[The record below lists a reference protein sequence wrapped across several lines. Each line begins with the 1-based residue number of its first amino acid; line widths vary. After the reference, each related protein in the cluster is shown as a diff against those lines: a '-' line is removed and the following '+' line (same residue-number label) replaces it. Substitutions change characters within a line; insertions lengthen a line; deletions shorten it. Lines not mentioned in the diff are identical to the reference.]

1 MKFILLVLLLTV
13 TSLSVTAQ
21 TCVTPES
28 MTDQE
33 FVSERLRSVEEQVE
47 VLRAEEHRD
56 HNLLFRVAADI
67 KCILEKQPEPAV
79 RSRLD
84 GYLDIVHESLALHDL
99 FIAAYY
105 MSRNEG
111 SAGAASRLQS
121 IAERYRK
128 FSKMD
133 EVLFRLMLVSAAREK
148 EDEAVR
154 YGWELICNYP
164 LSEYA
169 PKTFERLNEIG
180 VTSWQGCEKFKR

>member
-1 MKFILLVLLLTV
+1 MKFILLVQLLAL

-33 FVSERLRSVEEQVE
+33 ILRSLEEKVEI
-47 VLRAEEHRD
+47 LRSREHKD
-56 HNLLFRVAADI
+56 HSLLLKVAVDI
-67 KCILEKQPEPAV
+67 KCVLEKQPEPAT

-84 GYLDIVHESLALHDL
+84 AYLDMVQESLGLHDL
-99 FIAAYY
+99 YVASFY
-105 MSRNEG
+105 MNGGNGGRLAS
-111 SAGAASRLQS
+111 AASRLQN

-133 EVLFRLMLVSAAREK
+133 EVLVRLMVISVARERQ
-148 EDEAVR
+148 DEAVR

-164 LSEYA
+164 LSEYV

-180 VTSWQGCEKFKR
+180 VSSWQGCENFKR